1 MTTPTTIDVHAPT
14 RPTSAETIPTRRVAV
29 VIALLFLGATATF
42 LTGDAL
48 VVQALDGPRVD
59 TGGLTLGVALQA
71 LNAVAVAGLGVAFL
85 RVLPS
90 HVRRLALGH
99 LVLRIVE
106 AVVIVG
112 IGGWMIATE
121 SLVDYEPVVY
131 VFTGSAGPPDRR
143 ARAHRPGR
151 APARAPRHR
160 GVRGDPV
167 RTPAAAAHDDV
178 AGQRPRTAP
187 VRPRRALRAL
197 PPPRPLGP
205 RVPRAEQRPSTPP
218 RLTVATRTTPTHRS
232 TP

>member
-112 IGGWMIATE
+112 IGGWMVATE

-131 VFTGSAGPPDRR
+131 VFTGSAGLLLTAAL
-143 ARAHRPGR
+143 ARTGLVERPL
-151 APARAPRHR
+151 
-160 GVRGDPV
+160 VRLGTV
-167 RTPAAAAHDDV
+167 GYV
-178 AGQRPRTAP
+178 AI
-187 VRPRRALRAL
+187 LCAL
-197 PPPRPLGP
+197 PLQLLTTTSLDSVPGLLLYVPGALFELLLPLLLLARGFREPNSERRRPT
-205 RVPRAEQRPSTPP
+205 A
-218 RLTVATRTTPTHRS
+218 
-232 TP
+232 